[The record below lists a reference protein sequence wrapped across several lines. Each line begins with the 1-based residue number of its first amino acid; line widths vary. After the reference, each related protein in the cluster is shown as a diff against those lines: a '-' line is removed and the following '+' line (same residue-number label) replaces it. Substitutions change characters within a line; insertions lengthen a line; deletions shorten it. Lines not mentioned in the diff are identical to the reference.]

1 MINITKKEIEMSSDL
16 ITKLRWVCGSNYK
29 VTNDVWELLIIPISL
44 TLNHIKLLSI
54 MFYS

>member
-29 VTNDVWELLIIPISL
+29 VTNDV
-44 TLNHIKLLSI
+44 
-54 MFYS
+54 